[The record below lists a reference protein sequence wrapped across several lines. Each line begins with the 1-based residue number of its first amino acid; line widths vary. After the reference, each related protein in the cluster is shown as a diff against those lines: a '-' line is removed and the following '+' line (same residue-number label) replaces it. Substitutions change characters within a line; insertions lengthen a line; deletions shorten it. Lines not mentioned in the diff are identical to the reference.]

1 MTANPAL
8 PSFPFPADHP
18 LGVAADLRRIRDHG
32 APVRVR
38 LPFGRPAWLVTR
50 YDDVR
55 RVLTAPEFGRDA
67 HRAGVAPHEIPGVT
81 PRDPAADSLLSL
93 DPPDHSRLRRLV
105 SRVFTPRRVE
115 DLRPRAQALADRLVD
130 RLLADG
136 PPADLVEHFALP
148 LPVGV
153 VCDLLGVPAADREL
167 FRGHTE
173 TLLSTDPG
181 DPEAA
186 ARARTALDDYLA
198 GLVARRAHTPTD
210 DLIGALV
217 RLRDSGDRL
226 SDPELVSLVRTLLI
240 AGHETTAN
248 LIPDFLV
255 LLLAGDGYCE
265 LVADPERV
273 PSAVEEL
280 LRLTPLITMGSFPRF
295 ALKDVEIGGVR
306 VRAGEAVIV
315 ELSAANR
322 DPGAFAFPET
332 LDLLREENPHL
343 AFGFGVHRCVG
354 AALARVE
361 LQVALRTLVR
371 RLPRLA
377 LAKHPDDLVWRD
389 SVVRGPRELPV
400 TW

>member
-1 MTANPAL
+1 
-8 PSFPFPADHP
+8 
-18 LGVAADLRRIRDHG
+18 
-32 APVRVR
+32 
-38 LPFGRPAWLVTR
+38 
-50 YDDVR
+50 
-55 RVLTAPEFGRDA
+55 
-67 HRAGVAPHEIPGVT
+67 
-81 PRDPAADSLLSL
+81 
-93 DPPDHSRLRRLV
+93 
-105 SRVFTPRRVE
+105 VFTPRRVE